1 MSEEKMDYG
10 ATLNLPKT
18 DFAMRA
24 NLPENEPKILE
35 QMYKKDLY
43 HKCLDKNKGKEKYVL
58 HDGPPYANGNMHMG
72 HALNK
77 VLKDIIVRYNTMKG
91 YYTPFIPGWDTHG
104 LPIEK
109 QAIKVLGVNRE
120 EVGITKFRD
129 TCKEFAL
136 KYVNIQREQLKR
148 LGIIAD
154 WDNPYVTLNP
164 EFEARQI
171 EVFGDMFKKGYIYK
185 GLKPVYWC
193 TDCQTA
199 LAEAEI
205 EYQDDKTTSIYVKF
219 KVDNDNEKFS
229 KYEGKNI
236 YFVIWTTTPWTLP
249 GNTGIVIGGE
259 YTYDLVEVNNNEIL
273 VIAHELVDSVMQAS
287 GIAEYKSVGSFTG
300 EKLEGILCK
309 HPFLDRTSRVVLG
322 SEDTVD
328 VKLDTGTGMV
338 HCAPGHGM
346 EDYLNGLKNG
356 LDIIVP
362 VDGKGH
368 MTQEAGIFK
377 GMFYAKAN
385 NEILSH
391 LEKIGAL
398 LASQVIEH
406 SYPHCWRCK
415 EPVIYR
421 ATSQWFASIEGFRND
436 TLNAIKDINW
446 VPSWGEERITNM
458 IKERN
463 DWCISRQRVW
473 GVPIPIFFCQ
483 ECEKEYVTDESIK
496 KIANLFRE
504 KGSNAWYELPVE
516 ELMPQGA
523 KCECGCTH
531 FKKETD
537 IMDVWFDSGT
547 SHFAVLEE
555 KGLWPADIYLEGND
569 QYRGWFQSSLLTSI
583 AVKGKAPYKTVLTH
597 GWMVDGEGRKMSKSL
612 GNGIEPDEIINQ
624 YGVDIMRLWVSST
637 DYQTDIRISKDIL
650 KQLAE
655 VYRKIR
661 NTARYMLGNLSDF
674 NPNSDVV
681 EYERLEELDKWA
693 LIKLNDLVKTVNKAY
708 QTYDYHIA
716 YQNINKF
723 CVIDMSNTYLDII
736 KDRLYTLKQND
747 VKRRACQTVMY
758 EILVTLT
765 KILTPILAF
774 TSEEIWAQISHKK
787 DENTESP
794 LLSTWPVEN
803 DKYDNPQLEEKW
815 DRILKLK
822 EDVSKELE
830 NARANKVIGHS
841 LNAKVVLTASKQ
853 YEFLQEILPMLKD
866 VFIVSQVELEKD
878 TNESNE
884 IKIDIGT
891 AEGQKCERCWCYSKT
906 VGNNQ
911 KHPTLCDKCAHT
923 IE

>member
-1 MSEEKMDYG
+1 MSEEKKDYG
-10 ATLNLPKT
+10 STLNLPNT
-18 DFAMRA
+18 GFAMRA

-35 QMYKKDLY
+35 KMNNENLY
-43 HKCLDKNKGKEKYVL
+43 QKCLEKNKGKEKYVL

-120 EVGITKFRD
+120 EVGIAKFRD

-148 LGIIAD
+148 LGIVAD
-154 WDNPYVTLNP
+154 WDNPYVTLDP
-164 EFEARQI
+164 KFEARQI
-171 EVFGDMFKKGYIYK
+171 EVFGEMFKKGYIYK

-219 KVDNDNEKFS
+219 KVDNDNNKFVEF
-229 KYEGKNI
+229 KDKDI

-259 YTYDLVEVNNNEIL
+259 YTYDLVEVNNSDIL
-273 VIAHELVDSVMQAS
+273 VVAHELVDCVMQNA
-287 GIAEYKSVGSFTG
+287 GIETYKTVGSFLG
-300 EKLEGILCK
+300 EELEGILCK

-356 LDIIVP
+356 LDILVP

-368 MTQEAGIFK
+368 MTEEAGIFK

-421 ATSQWFASIEGFRND
+421 ATSQWFASIEGFRKD

-473 GVPIPIFFCQ
+473 GVPIPIFFC
-483 ECEKEYVTDESIK
+483 EKCEKEYVTDESIK
-496 KIANLFRE
+496 KIANIFRE
-504 KGSNAWYELPVE
+504 KGSNAWYDLSVE
-516 ELMPQGA
+516 ELMPEGA

-583 AVKGKAPYKTVLTH
+583 AVKGNAPYKTVLTH

-624 YGVDIMRLWVSST
+624 YGVDILRLWVSST
-637 DYQTDIRISKDIL
+637 DYQTDVRISKDIL

-674 NPNSDVV
+674 NPDTDTV
-681 EYERLEELDKWA
+681 EYEKLEELDKWA
-693 LIKLNDLVKTVNKAY
+693 LIKLNNLVKTVNHAY
-708 QTYDYHIA
+708 ETYDYHIA

-723 CVIDMSNTYLDII
+723 CVIDMSNIYLDII
-736 KDRLYTLKQND
+736 KDRLYTFKQND
-747 VKRRACQTVMY
+747 SKRRACQTAMY
-758 EILVTLT
+758 EILLTLT

-774 TSEEIWAQISHKK
+774 TTEEIWAEISHKK
-787 DENTESP
+787 NENTTSP
-794 LLSTWPVEN
+794 LLSDWPVEN
-803 DKYDNPQLEEKW
+803 TKYDNPELEEKW
-815 DRILKLK
+815 DKILKLK

-830 NARANKVIGHS
+830 TARANKVIGHS
-841 LNAKVVLTASKQ
+841 LNAKVILGASKQ
-853 YEFLQEILPMLKD
+853 YDFIQEILPMLKD
-866 VFIVSQVELEKD
+866 VFIVSQVELNKD
-878 TNESNE
+878 SSEGNEV
-884 IKIDIGT
+884 KITIST
-891 AEGQKCERCWCYSKT
+891 ADGQKCERCWCYSKT
-906 VGNNQ
+906 VGNNE
-911 KHPTLCDKCAHT
+911 KHPTLCDKCANT